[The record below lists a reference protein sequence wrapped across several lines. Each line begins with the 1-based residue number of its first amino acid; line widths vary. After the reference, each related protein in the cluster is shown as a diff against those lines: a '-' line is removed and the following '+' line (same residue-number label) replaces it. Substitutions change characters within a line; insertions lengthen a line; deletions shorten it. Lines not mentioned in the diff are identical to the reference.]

1 VTPDLPLDPAVKFG
15 VITGMPAPA
24 AVRATVELLERH
36 GFDSL
41 WVGDHV
47 AFPQPILDPLLQL
60 AQAAACAR
68 TLHFGTGVFL
78 LPLRHPVLVAKQVA
92 TLDLL
97 CAGRLTFGGGVGGEF
112 PREYE
117 ACGVPLR
124 ERGARLSEAI
134 PLLRRLWSGEPV
146 AHEGRFHRFAEVRLL
161 PRPAQPGGPP
171 IVCGGRNPAAL
182 ARIARMG
189 DGWISYVVTP
199 EMYGDGLDAIAREA
213 QVAGR
218 HFARFASAHLVFA
231 RIDDGYERALDVA
244 TEQLSRRYA
253 MDFRKAAARYAALG
267 RPADVAERLAAFAK
281 SGVRHF
287 VLDPIGP
294 PAERDAQIE
303 RFAREVRP
311 LLGAH
316 GLV

>member
-1 VTPDLPLDPAVKFG
+1 MTAELPLEPRARFG
-15 VITGMPAPA
+15 VITGLPSRD
-24 AVRATVELLERH
+24 AVRATVELVEGL
-36 GFDSL
+36 GFESL

-47 AFPQPILDPLLQL
+47 AFPIPILDPLLQL
-60 AQAAACAR
+60 AQAAAHAR
-68 TLHFGTGVFL
+68 TLSLGTGVYL

-97 CAGRLTFGGGVGGEF
+97 CEGRLIFGVGVGGEF

-117 ACGVPLR
+117 ACGVPVR

-134 PLLRRLWSGEPV
+134 PLLRQLWTGEPV
-146 AHEGRFHRFAEVRLL
+146 ASASRHFAFPEVRLL
-161 PRPAQPGGPP
+161 PRPAQPDGPP

-182 ARIARMG
+182 ERIARMG

-199 EMYGDGLDAIAREA
+199 EMFREGLEQIARSAES
-213 QVAGR
+213 AGR
-218 HFARFASAHLVFA
+218 RLTRFESAHLLFA
-231 RIDDGYERALDVA
+231 RIDDDYERALDVA
-244 TEQLSRRYA
+244 TAHLSRRYA

-267 RPADVAERLAAFAK
+267 PPADVAAKLAAFSA

-287 VLDPIGP
+287 VLDFVGP
-294 PAERDAQIE
+294 PAERDAQLE

-311 LLGAH
+311 LLGASP
-316 GLV
+316 

>member
-1 VTPDLPLDPAVKFG
+1 MTPALPLDERARVGAF
-15 VITGMPAPA
+15 TGLASPA
-24 AVRATVELLERH
+24 ATRATVELLERL

-47 AFPQPILDPLLQL
+47 AFPMPILDPLLQL
-60 AQAAACAR
+60 AQAAAHAR
-68 TLHFGTGVFL
+68 TLSFGTGVYL
-78 LPLRHPVLVAKQVA
+78 VPLRHPVLVAKQIA

-97 CAGRLTFGGGVGGEF
+97 CEGRLIFGVGVGGEF

-117 ACGVPLR
+117 ACGVPVR

-134 PLLRRLWSGEPV
+134 PLLRRLWTGEPV
-146 AHEGRFHRFAEVRLL
+146 SHEGRFHRFPEVVLR

-171 IVCGGRNPAAL
+171 IWCGGRSPAAL
-182 ARIARMG
+182 ERIARMG

-199 EMYGDGLDAIAREA
+199 EMYRDGLEQIARA
-213 QVAGR
+213 ADSA
-218 HFARFASAHLVFA
+218 ARRLTRFGSAHLLFT
-231 RIDDGYERALDVA
+231 RIDDDYERALDVA
-244 TEQLSRRYA
+244 TDHLSQRYA

-267 RPADVAERLAAFAK
+267 RPADVAAKLAAFFA

-287 VLDPIGP
+287 ALDLVGP
-294 PAERDAQIE
+294 PADRDAQLE

-311 LLGAH
+311 LLGSSA
-316 GLV
+316 